1 MIFHFF
7 VFCLQFF
14 PTNCFRFFVEV
25 EVEDLLAVW
34 AYRVCLAM
42 VCGPLDFLPYEK
54 GGLFCEFLFLW
65 LNLKICYDPIV
76 ICGYAQPVSLFLWN
90 KCTNQS
96 KIDMWW
102 GKKFSESV
110 HFCNISWSDWA
121 RLRFP
126 IEWMPSL
133 LSTCYRNLYEI
144 CDAFLLVCQ
153 FELVMSE
160 WKQSEYQIEERDF

>member
-7 VFCLQFF
+7 FCLQFF

-42 VCGPLDFLPYEK
+42 VCGPMDFLPHEK

-65 LNLKICYDPIV
+65 LNLENLLRSYCYMWVCTACFIVFVKQVHQPIKDWHV
-76 ICGYAQPVSLFLWN
+76 
-90 KCTNQS
+90 
-96 KIDMWW
+96 M
-102 GKKFSESV
+102 GKKKISESV

-133 LSTCYRNLYEI
+133 LSTCYRNLHEI